1 MNIIS
6 AVTKCHSLSGG
17 LGAAVRGGS
26 RRAGAL
32 GQVVNERP
40 HFPR

>member
-6 AVTKCHSLSGG
+6 TVTKCHSLSG

-32 GQVVNERP
+32 GQVVNERS